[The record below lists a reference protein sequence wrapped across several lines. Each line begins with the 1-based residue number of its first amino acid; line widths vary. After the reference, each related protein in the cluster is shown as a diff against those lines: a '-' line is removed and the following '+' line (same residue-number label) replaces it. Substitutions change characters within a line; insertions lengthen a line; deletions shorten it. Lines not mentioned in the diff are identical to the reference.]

1 MAATKSRAA
10 LLAAF
15 LLLGACS
22 DDVLPPLSDDDSD
35 QPAQPAQTAGAPPAS
50 GSVYSSALTPTAPY
64 AAGAPSNTFVGQKV
78 SQLQADNERLKGQ
91 FQAHATAFQQV
102 QSENAQTAQ
111 AYFTTTGAINA
122 RLQAGTTPGNPF
134 LTQQWA
140 DAQSNLDRMNT
151 EVAQLNQI
159 TTQVAGDAAL
169 SAYLLDSIRSAF
181 GISGAVE
188 QDHKALAALEDD
200 VNRTAVVI
208 DRLQSDLTDQVSR
221 QNAYV
226 ANERRNMSTLQVA
239 IKTGELYGSNLANRS
254 FQANSFNTSSLGPSG
269 IAGRRP
275 LVVIRFDK
283 PNVQYEQTLYSAVSQ
298 AMERRPDISF
308 DLVAVSPA
316 KRASGALGTSAA
328 QRNAES
334 VLRSLADMGLAA
346 NRVSLSSTTSQTAE
360 ANEVQLYVR

>member
-1 MAATKSRAA
+1 MAATKPRAA

-15 LLLGACS
+15 LMLAACS
-22 DDVLPPLSDDDSD
+22 DDILPPLSDDDAAES
-35 QPAQPAQTAGAPPAS
+35 AKTTQTASSAS
-50 GSVYSSALTPTAPY
+50 PGGSVSSAPLNSVSY
-64 AAGAPSNTFVGQKV
+64 SAGAPSNTFVGQKV
-78 SQLQADNERLKGQ
+78 AQLQGDAERLKGQ
-91 FQAHATAFQQV
+91 FQAHASQFQQI
-102 QSENAQTAQ
+102 QGQNAGSSQ

-122 RLQAGTTPGNPF
+122 RLQAGTTPGNPI
-134 LTQQWA
+134 LTQQWGE
-140 DAQSNLDRMNT
+140 AQASLEQMNN
-151 EVAQLNQI
+151 EAAQLNQLA
-159 TTQVAGDAAL
+159 TQVAGDAAL

-200 VNRTAVVI
+200 VNRTGVVI
-208 DRLQSDLTDQVSR
+208 DRLQSDITDQVSR

-239 IKTGELYGSNLANRS
+239 IKTGELYGTNLANRS
-254 FQANSFNTSSLGPSG
+254 FQANSFGSNLTGSSTVS
-269 IAGRRP
+269 GRRP

-308 DLVAVSPA
+308 DLVAISPA
-316 KRASGALGTSAA
+316 KRTGALGSAAA

-334 VLRSLADMGLAA
+334 VLRSLADMGLTA
-346 NRVSLSSTTSQTAE
+346 NRVSLSSATSQTAD
-360 ANEVQLYVR
+360 ANEVQLFVH